1 MLPTNPAL
9 LLQQALNTPTQQ
21 EKDLKI
27 NFMEMIEV
35 LKKGMNK
42 SFNEIQE
49 NTNKQ
54 LDKMSKSLK
63 GSQGKKIDITRQS
76 VGHQK

>member
-1 MLPTNPAL
+1 
-9 LLQQALNTPTQQ
+9 
-21 EKDLKI
+21 
-27 NFMEMIEV
+27 MEMIEV

-42 SFNEIQE
+42 SFKEIQE